1 MAPAAVAVAAPGGAS
16 RRAVFPKGPPRRLRE
31 TDRKWIVASGSSFR
45 HARAPIFILFFFVLI
60 FSGAGGWI
68 PRPQMPFA
76 DFKTASELENVGG
89 KNEE

>member
-1 MAPAAVAVAAPGGAS
+1 MDRGVWLFFSACAS
-16 RRAVFPKGPPRRLRE
+16 ADFY
-31 TDRKWIVASGSSFR
+31 
-45 HARAPIFILFFFVLI
+45 FIFFVLI

>member
-1 MAPAAVAVAAPGGAS
+1 VKRIENGSWRLALLFGMRE
-16 RRAVFPKGPPRRLRE
+16 RRF
-31 TDRKWIVASGSSFR
+31 
-45 HARAPIFILFFFVLI
+45 LFYFFVLI

-68 PRPQMPFA
+68 PRPEMPFA